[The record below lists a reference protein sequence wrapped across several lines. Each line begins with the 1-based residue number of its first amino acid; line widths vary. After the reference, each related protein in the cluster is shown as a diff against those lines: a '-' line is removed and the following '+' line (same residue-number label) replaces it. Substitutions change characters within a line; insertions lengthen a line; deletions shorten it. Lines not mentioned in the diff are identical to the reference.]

1 MQIFIGFEQVWTI
14 WNNLR
19 QVLSTIRNNWLKTR
33 FSSQTKLGHFYFSS
47 FSNFEAWNQLCMVL
61 QILHRFWTSLDKFG
75 QVLVKTRKLHWT
87 KMAMFFLKVSLDS
100 LAFLLPRSLKRVIR
114 HGSTSEVNANFTSIL
129 NKFRQVWT
137 SFGQNP

>member
-47 FSNFEAWNQLCMVL
+47 FSNFEACNQLCMVL
-61 QILHRFWTSLDKFG
+61 HQMLMQILHRFWTSLDKFG
-75 QVLVKTRKLHWT
+75 QVLVKTRKLRCT

-100 LAFLLPRSLKRVIR
+100 LAFLLSRSLKRVIR
-114 HGSTSEVNANFTSIL
+114 HGSTSEVTVVIS
-129 NKFRQVWT
+129 
-137 SFGQNP
+137 